1 MQEVEHK
8 VVLTLSDG
16 SRIKTLVYTEGEGN
30 PAPGINKFLN
40 DHPELIS
47 MACELVDEWPEEIIN
62 APLYGE

>member
-8 VVLTLSDG
+8 IVLTLSDG
-16 SRIKTLVYTEGEGN
+16 SKIKTVVITEGEGN
-30 PAPGINKFLN
+30 PAPGIDKFLN

-47 MACELVDEWPEEIIN
+47 MACELVDEWPAEIAD